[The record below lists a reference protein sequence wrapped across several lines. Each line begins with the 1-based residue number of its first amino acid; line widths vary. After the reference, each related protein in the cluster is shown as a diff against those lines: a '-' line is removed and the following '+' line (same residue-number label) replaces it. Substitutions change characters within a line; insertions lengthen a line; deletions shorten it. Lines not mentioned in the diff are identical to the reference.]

1 MILLAITRRFE
12 TLGIDPL
19 VGKNLRDTWLSPRHA
34 LGNIFDLPPKRFS
47 LSFISPA
54 GFELSSVNPSG
65 SCWSISLGDCLVCG
79 RLRVAPAWAELG
91 YPSWA
96 SLHFSLVAIITLHIR
111 ELCCISLWWLLLH
124 CSSVGF
130 VCISPW
136 WLLLHCSFV
145 AVLYYSLAFVI
156 ALLFV
161 AVLCVVGCTT
171 LSFMAVLS
179 SLIVAASILYRLLFV
194 ELNCGL
200 GRLFDFPGDKKGFST
215 LVFIL
220 LIAGI
225 FAGKQVQNKVFILI
239 LILSFSNC

>member
-12 TLGIDPL
+12 TLGINPL
-19 VGKNLRDTWLSPRHA
+19 VGKNLWDNVAISSPCIGQYK
-34 LGNIFDLPPKRFS
+34 LTCLQNVWVF
-47 LSFISPA
+47 SFISPA

-65 SCWSISLGDCLVCG
+65 SCWSVSLGDSLVCG

-145 AVLYYSLAFVI
+145 AVLYYSLAVVI

-161 AVLCVVGCTT
+161 
-171 LSFMAVLS
+171 AVLS

-194 ELNCGL
+194 KLNCGL
-200 GRLFDFPGDKKGFST
+200 GRLFDSPGDKKGFST
-215 LVFIL
+215 LVFSL
-220 LIAGI
+220 LKAGV
-225 FAGKQVQNKVFILI
+225 FAGKQVQKKTVFILI
-239 LILSFSNC
+239 

>member
-1 MILLAITRRFE
+1 MK
-12 TLGIDPL
+12 D
-19 VGKNLRDTWLSPRHA
+19 LRDTWLVLCHA

-96 SLHFSLVAIITLHIR
+96 SLHSSLVAVIILHIR
-111 ELCCISLWWLLLH
+111 EFCCTSFWWLLLP

-130 VCISPW
+130 VCLSLR
-136 WLLLHCSFV
+136 WLLLHCSFI
-145 AVLYYSLAFVI
+145 AALYYSFAVVT

-161 AVLCVVGCTT
+161 LFCVSWAVLY
-171 LSFMAVLS
+171 SPS
-179 SLIVAASILYRLLFV
+179 WLF
-194 ELNCGL
+194 
-200 GRLFDFPGDKKGFST
+200 
-215 LVFIL
+215 
-220 LIAGI
+220 
-225 FAGKQVQNKVFILI
+225 
-239 LILSFSNC
+239 

>member
-1 MILLAITRRFE
+1 MILLAITRGFE

-34 LGNIFDLPPKRFS
+34 LGNIIDLPPKRFS

-65 SCWSISLGDCLVCG
+65 SCWSISLGNCLVCG

-96 SLHFSLVAIITLHIR
+96 SLHSSLVAVISLHIR
-111 ELCCISLWWLLLH
+111 ELYCTSFWWLLLH

-130 VCISPW
+130 VCISLR
-136 WLLLHCSFV
+136 WLLLRCSFI
-145 AVLYYSLAFVI
+145 AVLYYSLVVVI

-171 LSFMAVLS
+171 QSFVAVLS

-194 ELNCGL
+194 KLEKCGL
-200 GRLFDFPGDKKGFST
+200 GRLFDSPGDKKGFST
-215 LVFIL
+215 LVFSL
-220 LIAGI
+220 LKAGI
-225 FAGKQVQNKVFILI
+225 FAGKQVQKKTVFILI
-239 LILSFSNC
+239 